1 MGEEAATTDALA
13 DAMGAVAAD
22 TGEDEEILT
31 SLHKDASV
39 ADAKLAGP
47 GGVPA
52 MHRAPTK
59 TFAAVSDVP
68 DVPDVAAR
76 SQPQS
81 PPPAVLSASPE
92 GQESEEARRN
102 FRNRRLTRESLNQD
116 SLELDGAHDELGVL
130 VPSPVPGDNIKKLSR
145 RISKEIDDK
154 EQAEK
159 EARARARPPAIA
171 RAAPAAHVA
180 HAAPAPP
187 PPQER
192 ERPLFPRAG
201 ALGTFSAHGIEPG
214 EHSDAPVAKI
224 NQDCGCVCYPFADD
238 AEQALMVVMD
248 GHGPQ
253 GEKVSASLM
262 HALVHHLENSE
273 LLRRSARQLV
283 E

>member
-159 EARARARPPAIA
+159 EARARARA
-171 RAAPAAHVA
+171 RPRS
-180 HAAPAPP
+180 PAP
-187 PPQER
+187 R
-192 ERPLFPRAG
+192 RPH
-201 ALGTFSAHGIEPG
+201 T
-214 EHSDAPVAKI
+214 
-224 NQDCGCVCYPFADD
+224 
-238 AEQALMVVMD
+238 
-248 GHGPQ
+248 
-253 GEKVSASLM
+253 
-262 HALVHHLENSE
+262 
-273 LLRRSARQLV
+273 
-283 E
+283 